1 MTSYKV
7 TLGHPN
13 VSSLGV
19 FLSPWQMLFFCF
31 THYWLYSWKGT
42 NSRMDGGDEWVPLD
56 VQRLIDWLPD
66 QKSWTNSLKKY
77 VIKKKTQHVEN
88 AHFNNENTKP
98 QWNILVENLKVLK
111 CSIKCNSKNAIQ
123 IFFVET
129 TSRQKLFSKSMR
141 LLLPSDEL
149 NSKSKSICHQW
160 I

>member
-1 MTSYKV
+1 
-7 TLGHPN
+7 
-13 VSSLGV
+13 
-19 FLSPWQMLFFCF
+19 MLFFCF

-111 CSIKCNSKNAIQ
+111 WIRPYLCTIPTLNSHFNSHLNSHFNSHLNSHFLLSKSGNSFLKN
-123 IFFVET
+123 
-129 TSRQKLFSKSMR
+129 SHFSKK
-141 LLLPSDEL
+141 
-149 NSKSKSICHQW
+149 NSHFYLIRSGNSSGN
-160 I
+160 